1 MHALVFWEVFVL
13 QVEIQVNL
21 GYSQLGFLPLGRA
34 HRVEIDSA
42 SGHNHTEFNSS
53 PFTNFPFVIFSA
65 LAVMF
70 NLSTN
75 LMIAKPLGPLILV
88 A

>member
-1 MHALVFWEVFVL
+1 MFVL

-21 GYSQLGFLPLGRA
+21 GYSQRGFLPLGRA
-34 HRVEIDSA
+34 RRVEIDSA
-42 SGHNHTEFNSS
+42 SGHNHTELIIISIHQFAICHLFCSCCHVQLVNE
-53 PFTNFPFVIFSA
+53 A
-65 LAVMF
+65 A
-70 NLSTN
+70 N